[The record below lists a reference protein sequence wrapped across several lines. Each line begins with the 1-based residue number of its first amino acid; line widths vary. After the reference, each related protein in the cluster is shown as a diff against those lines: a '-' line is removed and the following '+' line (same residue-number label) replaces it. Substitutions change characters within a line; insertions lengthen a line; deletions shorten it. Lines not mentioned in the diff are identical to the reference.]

1 MGIDLS
7 VKIGKLKL
15 KNPVLT
21 ASGTF
26 GYGKEFEE
34 LVDLRKLGGLVT
46 KTITVKPRPGNPQP
60 RLVETAS
67 GLINSIGLQN
77 EGLEN
82 FLDEKLPYLKNLGI
96 PIIVSIGGE
105 TPDEFVTLAR
115 ILSKE
120 NSISALELNISC
132 PNIKSKNRHLFSQ
145 DKEAAFKLV
154 RAVRKTTQKTLIAKL
169 SPNVTDISEI
179 AIYAEKGGAD
189 AVSLINTFFALA
201 IDAETQ
207 KPKLGNITGGLSGPA
222 IKPIAL
228 RMVWEVSKKVKIPII
243 GMGGILTASDAIEFI
258 LSGAT
263 AIAVGT
269 ANFVNPAS
277 TTEIL
282 NGITDYLRRK
292 KINRIK
298 DLIGKLNV

>member
-34 LVDLRKLGGLVT
+34 LVDLRKLGGIVT
-46 KTITVKPRPGNPQP
+46 KTITIKPRPGNPQP

-82 FLDEKLPYLKNLGI
+82 FLYEKLPYLKTLGI

-105 TPDEFVTLAR
+105 TPDEFVALAR
-115 ILSKE
+115 ALSKE
-120 NSISALELNISC
+120 DSISALELNISC
-132 PNIKSKNRHLFSQ
+132 PNIKSKTKRLFSQ
-145 DKEAAFKLV
+145 DEDATHKLV
-154 RAVRKTTQKTLIAKL
+154 KSVRRATNKTIIAKL

-179 AIYAEKGGAD
+179 ALAAEKAGAD
-189 AVSLINTFFALA
+189 AVSLINTFFAFA

-207 KPKLGNITGGLSGPA
+207 KPKLGNITGGLSGP
-222 IKPIAL
+222 
-228 RMVWEVSKKVKIPII
+228 
-243 GMGGILTASDAIEFI
+243 
-258 LSGAT
+258 
-263 AIAVGT
+263 
-269 ANFVNPAS
+269 
-277 TTEIL
+277 
-282 NGITDYLRRK
+282 
-292 KINRIK
+292 
-298 DLIGKLNV
+298 